1 MTIVQNKVFN
11 AAGEPIVGAY
21 VPISLSIPGYLD
33 DGTIVAPITA
43 VTDANGLWQA
53 DLIPNV
59 DISPEGTY
67 YRVNE
72 SGVLSFIAVPSGGT
86 PPFELT
92 DLLVTTPENPGE
104 VVSGVVSVD
113 GRVGAVSLSD
123 LYTTEAYADA
133 GDALRVA
140 KAGDSMTGALTMS
153 YNGFDIDVARDLSV
167 ASSTGVAYTSGPITQ
182 ASSSS
187 VNIPAGVAVFAHHDF
202 LEQSFS
208 AVEYGP
214 ATVTITD
221 LSDPL
226 TYFMVNDSGAIV
238 QNEGVPTRSQRRNF
252 AILGRAVVIAGAI
265 ANVQDSPVLAAHPM
279 AFAFDMLNA
288 IGDIRVDGIR
298 AAPISSTLTF
308 SVSAGNIF
316 NPGANYQNNEDD
328 PNVTPF
334 NAVSPASFRYVTQS
348 GVVSATPVTAINPA
362 IYDVGG
368 TVTAVGGGAGS
379 STIQRVH
386 CFPTQN
392 IFIQLGQTVYSSL
405 AAAVDALSVGDTP
418 TFVTHPD
425 LRGGG
430 VRTAFIVCTRTATNL
445 SDTTQARVLR
455 ATRFGDPG
463 GL

>member
-1 MTIVQNKVFN
+1 VTIVQNKVFN
-11 AAGEPIVGAY
+11 AAGEPIAGAY
-21 VPISLSIPGYLD
+21 VPISLSIPGYLS
-33 DGTIVAPITA
+33 DGTIVAPITV
-43 VTDANGLWQA
+43 VTDVNGLWQA
-53 DLIPNV
+53 DLVPND

-67 YRVNE
+67 YRVSE
-72 SGVLSFIAVPSGGT
+72 SGVLSFISVPSGGT
-86 PPFELT
+86 PPFEMT

-140 KAGDSMTGALTMS
+140 KAGDTMTGALQMD
-153 YNGFDIDVARDLSV
+153 YNGFELDVARDLSI

-182 ASSSS
+182 ASSTS
-187 VNIPAGVAVFAHHDF
+187 VSIPAGVAVFSHHNF
-202 LEQSFS
+202 TEQSFT

-214 ATVTITD
+214 ATVTIDD

-226 TYFMVNDSGAIV
+226 TYLMVSDTGAIV
-238 QNEGVPTRSQRRNF
+238 QNDGVPTRAQRRNF

-265 ANVQDSPVLAAHPM
+265 VSVQDSPILATHPLS
-279 AFAFDMLNA
+279 FAFDMLNA

-298 AAPISSTLTF
+298 AAAISSTLTF
-308 SVSAGNIF
+308 SLTAGNIF
-316 NPGANYQNNEDD
+316 NPGANYQNDEDD
-328 PNVTPF
+328 PNVTTF
-334 NAVSPASFRYVTQS
+334 NAVSPTSFRYVTQS
-348 GVVSATPVTAINPA
+348 GVVGTARTTIDPS

-368 TVTAVGGGAGS
+368 VVTAVGGGAGS

-392 IFIQLGQTVYSSL
+392 VFIQLGQTVYSSL

-418 TFVTHPD
+418 GFTTHPD

-445 SDTTQARVLR
+445 ADTAQARVLR

>member
-11 AAGEPIVGAY
+11 ASGEPIAGAY
-21 VPISLSIPGYLD
+21 VPISLSTPGYLS

-43 VTDANGLWQA
+43 VTDVNGLWQA
-53 DLIPNV
+53 DLVPNG
-59 DISPEGTY
+59 DITPEGTY

-72 SGVLSFIAVPSGGT
+72 SGVISFIAVPSGGT

-123 LYTTEAYADA
+123 LYVDSS
-133 GDALRVA
+133 GDT
-140 KAGDSMTGALTMS
+140 MTGALQMS
-153 YNGFDIDVARDLSV
+153 YNGFGIDVARDLSIS
-167 ASSTGVAYTSGPITQ
+167 SSTGIAYTSGPITQ

-187 VNIPAGVAVFAHHDF
+187 VSIPAGVAVFAQHSF
-202 LEQSFS
+202 SGQSFAS
-208 AVEYGP
+208 VEYGP
-214 ATVTITD
+214 ATVTISD

-226 TYFMVNDSGAIV
+226 TYLMVDSSGAIV
-238 QNEGVPTRSQRRNF
+238 QNEGVPTRAQRRNF
-252 AILGRAVVIAGAI
+252 AILGRAVVLGGAI
-265 ANVQDSPVLAAHPM
+265 VSVQDSPILSTHPM

-288 IGDIRVDGIR
+288 IGDVRVDGIR
-298 AAPISSTLTF
+298 AAAIATSLTF
-308 SVSAGNIF
+308 SLTSGGIF
-316 NPGANYQNNEDD
+316 NPGANYQNDEDD
-328 PNVTPF
+328 PNVSQF
-334 NAVSPASFRYVTQS
+334 NAVSPTAFRYVTQT
-348 GVVSATPVTAINPA
+348 GVVGTTTRTTIDPT

-368 TVTAVGGGAGS
+368 VVTTVGGGAGS

-392 IFIQLGQTVYSSL
+392 VFIQLGQTVYSSL

-418 TFVTHPD
+418 AYVTNPD

-430 VRTAFIVCTRTATNL
+430 VRTAFIICTRTATNL
-445 SDTTQARVLR
+445 ADTSQARVLR
-455 ATRFGDPG
+455 ATQFGDPG